1 MAHIHTNNLIHES
14 SPYLLQHAHNPVE
27 WHAWNTETLQKAK
40 ELQKPLLVSI
50 GYAACHW
57 CHVMEKESF
66 EDETVAAFMNERFIN
81 IKIDREERPDIDH
94 LYMDAVQ
101 AMTGSGGWP
110 LNVFINP
117 EGKPF
122 YGGTYFPPEKAFNR
136 PSWMDVLT
144 AISDAWEHR
153 RNDLE
158 TQATQL
164 TAQLETTGNIF
175 SSGKQIEK
183 LKEPVKGFDKELCIT
198 IAENLL
204 KNADTLEGG
213 FGKAPK
219 FPQTFSILYLL
230 QYAHFFGDSKALA
243 HAELSLQK
251 MFNGGIYDQLCGGL
265 ARYST
270 DANWLAPHFEKML
283 YDNALFISVLCDAW
297 QLTRNDIYLS
307 AIDTTIGFINAEMR
321 DENGGFYAALDA
333 DSEGEEGKFYVW
345 QQDEINELLGDYA
358 ALFSAFY
365 NVSPGGNWEHK
376 NILHIKSQAR
386 KVAGEYGFQEHEF
399 IKIINDCKAILQN
412 ERQKRIRPQTDDKI
426 LLGWNALMLTAF
438 CKAYACTGN
447 VSYKK
452 AAEDLFVFIEQKF
465 HGSENGALNHTYKHG
480 KAKYPAFLDDYSF
493 LIEAAIYLQEISANQ
508 DYLLKAKTWM
518 EYVLKFF
525 SGVEGQLFY
534 FTGTFQEDIIVRKQE
549 IYDGALPSSN
559 AVMAKNLLY
568 LGRIYDDKIWMEKGT
583 DMIKTMIEIAEKYP
597 GSFAVWAQLILQE
610 TVGINEIVVTGAD
623 PGPLL
628 KQVLEIYIPNRIL
641 QSHHEESNFPLLKSK
656 DYEAVTKIYL
666 CKNYECQAP
675 VTTKDGLITVLEKQ
689 NY

>member
-1 MAHIHTNNLIHES
+1 MDHLHTNNLIHES

-40 ELQKPLLVSI
+40 ALQKPLLVSI

-66 EDETVAAFMNERFIN
+66 ENETVAAFMNAHFIN

-110 LNVFINP
+110 LNVFITP

-144 AISDAWEHR
+144 ALADAWENR

-158 TQATQL
+158 AQATKL
-164 TAQLETTGNIF
+164 TVQLESSENIF
-175 SSGKQIEK
+175 SSGKQLDK
-183 LKEPVKGFDKELCIT
+183 LKGQVGGFDKELCKT

-204 KNADTLEGG
+204 KNADNLEGG

-219 FPQTFSILYLL
+219 FPQTFSLLYLI
-230 QYAHFFGDSKALA
+230 QYAHFFEDNNALA

-265 ARYST
+265 SRYST
-270 DANWLAPHFEKML
+270 DAHWLAPHFEKML
-283 YDNALFISVLCDAW
+283 YDNALYITVLCDAW
-297 QLTRNDIYLS
+297 QLTKNDIYLN
-307 AIDTTIGFINAEMR
+307 AIDKTIRFINAEMR

-345 QQDEINELLGDYA
+345 QQEEINELLGDHA

-376 NILHIKSQAR
+376 NILHIKKPAGL
-386 KVAGEYGFQEHEF
+386 VAVEF
-399 IKIINDCKAILQN
+399 GMDEPGLIRIINDCKAILQN

-438 CKAYACTGN
+438 CKAYSGTGN
-447 VSYKK
+447 DSYKK
-452 AAEDLFVFIEQKF
+452 AAEELFAFIEQKF
-465 HGSENGALNHTYKHG
+465 SGTDSGALYHTYKNG

-493 LIEAAIYLQEISANQ
+493 LIEAAIYLQEITANQ
-508 DYLLKAKTWM
+508 DYLQKAKTWL
-518 EYVLKFF
+518 EYVIKNF
-525 SGVEGQLFY
+525 SGTPGPLFY
-534 FTGTFQEDIIVRKQE
+534 FTGIFQEDIVVRKQE

-559 AVMAKNLLY
+559 AIMAKNLLY
-568 LGRIYDDKIWMEKGT
+568 LGRIYDDQKWIKRGL
-583 DMIKTMIEIAEKYP
+583 DMIEAMREIVEKYP
-597 GSFAVWAQLILQE
+597 GSFAVWAQIILQE
-610 TVGINEIVVTGAD
+610 TVGINEIVVTGSD
-623 PGPLL
+623 PRQLL
-628 KQVLEIYIPNRIL
+628 KQVLEIYIPNKIL
-641 QSHHEESNFPLLKSK
+641 QSHHKESSFPLLKGK

-666 CKNYECQAP
+666 CKNYRCQAP
-675 VTTKDGLITVLEKQ
+675 VITKDGLITVLERE
-689 NY
+689 N